1 MSSKVIVGMTLSLD
15 GFVNDRNGD
24 VGRLYADLAEMQETP
39 SLLEAIHDTG
49 AVVMGR
55 RAYEMG
61 NGDYT
66 GYEFQVPIFVIT
78 HDPPESAAQG
88 ENDKLRFHFV
98 TAGVE
103 SAIQQ
108 AQEAADGKDVVVVGG
123 PSVAQQLLKAGLVD
137 ELHIDIVPLL
147 LGQGLRLF
155 ENLAEQAIQLEKT
168 RLNEVLGR
176 TQLRFRVIKLRGK
189 EQA

>member
-1 MSSKVIVGMTLSLD
+1 MNSKVIVGMTLSLD

-24 VGRLYADLAEMQETP
+24 VGSLYADLAEMQETP

-49 AVVMGR
+49 VVVMGR

-78 HDPPESAAQG
+78 HDPPKNAAKG
-88 ENDKLRFHFV
+88 ENDKLHFNFV
-98 TAGVE
+98 TEGIE
-103 SAIQQ
+103 STIQQ
-108 AQEAADGKDVVVVGG
+108 AQEAANGKDVVVVGG
-123 PSVAQQLLKAGLVD
+123 PSVVQQLLKAGLVD
-137 ELHIDIVPLL
+137 ELHIDTVPLL

-155 ENLAEQAIQLEKT
+155 EHLEEQEIKLEKT
-168 RLNEVLGR
+168 LLNEVLAR
-176 TQLRFRVIKLRGK
+176 TQLRFRVIK
-189 EQA
+189 

>member
-1 MSSKVIVGMTLSLD
+1 MTSKVIVGMTLSLD
-15 GFVNDRNGD
+15 GFANDRNGD
-24 VGRLYADLAEMQETP
+24 VGSLYADYAEMQETP
-39 SLLEAIHDTG
+39 SLLEAIRDTG

-55 RAYEMG
+55 RSYEMG

-66 GYEFQVPIFVIT
+66 DYEFQVPIFVIT
-78 HDPPESAAQG
+78 HDPPESAAKG
-88 ENDKLRFHFV
+88 ENDKLRFNFV
-98 TAGVE
+98 TEGVE

-108 AQEAADGKDVVVVGG
+108 AQEAANGKDVVVVGG

-155 ENLAEQAIQLEKT
+155 ENLEEQEIKLEKT
-168 RLNEVLGR
+168 AANDVLAR
-176 TQLRFRVIKLRGK
+176 TQLRFRVIK
-189 EQA
+189 